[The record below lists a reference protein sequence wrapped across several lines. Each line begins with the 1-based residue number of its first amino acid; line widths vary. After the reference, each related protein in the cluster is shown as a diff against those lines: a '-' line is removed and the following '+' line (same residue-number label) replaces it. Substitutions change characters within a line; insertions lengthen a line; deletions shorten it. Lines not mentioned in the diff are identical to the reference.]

1 MVLIEQIMQSGAQ
14 STAPIGPTDS
24 TWQMP
29 YDAIVSAIGCN
40 ANSTEG
46 SNTTQS
52 SFECLKATPA
62 DAILAAQEAVL
73 NVTGGA

>member
-1 MVLIEQIMQSGAQ
+1 MQSGAQ

-29 YDAIVSAIGCN
+29 YDAIVTAIGCG
-40 ANSTEG
+40 ANSTQG